1 MSDNIDLYKAY
12 STLISR
18 HKEVVWAICWKHC
31 HGNRERCRDLVQEVS
46 LVLWTRIDRLR
57 PGASFYEERQWV
69 SLSTRN
75 VLYNLRRHP
84 SIDLVAM
91 RDSLAEYLAD
101 DDSHA
106 QISETLQELISFLNT
121 DDQRFISHYLQG
133 YKRHELAEHFNLK
146 PNSVNKRLQR
156 IILRLQEINNKINN
170 NQ

>member
-91 RDSLAEYLAD
+91 RDSLAE
-101 DDSHA
+101 
-106 QISETLQELISFLNT
+106 
-121 DDQRFISHYLQG
+121 
-133 YKRHELAEHFNLK
+133 
-146 PNSVNKRLQR
+146 
-156 IILRLQEINNKINN
+156 
-170 NQ
+170 

>member
-12 STLISR
+12 SILISR
-18 HKEVVWAICWKHC
+18 HKEVVWSICWKHC
-31 HGNRERCRDLVQEVS
+31 HGDRERCRDLVQEVS

-57 PGASFYEERQWV
+57 PDATFFEERQWV

-75 VLYNLRRHP
+75 VLYNLQRHP
-84 SIDLVAM
+84 SINLIAI
-91 RDSLAEYLAD
+91 RDSLAEYLAN
-101 DDSHA
+101 DDSDA
-106 QISETLQELISFLNT
+106 QISENLQELIGFLNT
-121 DDQRFISHYLQG
+121 DDQRFIAKYLQD

-146 PNSVNKRLQR
+146 PNSVNKRMQR